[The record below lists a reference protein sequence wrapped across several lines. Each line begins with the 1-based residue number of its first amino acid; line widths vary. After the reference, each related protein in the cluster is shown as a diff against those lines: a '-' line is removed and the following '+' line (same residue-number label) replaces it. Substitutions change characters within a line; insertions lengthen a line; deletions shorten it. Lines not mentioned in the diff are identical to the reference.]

1 MLSSL
6 WEGLGTGTTLEL
18 GRLTFTREEIVSFA
32 AEFDGQ
38 PFHLDDDAARHTLLG
53 GLSASGWHTCITIA
67 NLLSRAVARQSIDV
81 EIAGVGEVIWLK
93 PVRPED
99 EIFVKVTWGEK
110 PACVCG
116 GGLLACAAMIEACN
130 GRGERVLRW
139 QADCIFRRC
148 NEVQQSNEANCSLR
162 RGHRSRANRR
172 SKIDFIK
179 FFDDIA
185 EGDTIELGEYVFT
198 GDRIADFRR
207 QYFPGGL
214 PEERCE
220 RTISGCAAPT
230 AAGWHVAAAWMHC
243 IVRYY
248 GWQSE
253 RLRRLGRP
261 VPLLG
266 PAAGIRHLRW
276 HAPVR
281 AGTVIS
287 FRAWAERKLEISSH
301 PDWGLLV
308 VGAEGLDSRRKPVV
322 SFYPLMLLQRSSS
335 TSHSF

>member
-1 MLSSL
+1 MLSAL
-6 WEGLGTGTTLEL
+6 WEELGTGTTLDL
-18 GRLTFTREEIVSFA
+18 GRLTFTRENIVSFA

-38 PFHLDDDAARHTLLG
+38 PFHLDDDAARRTLLG
-53 GLSASGWHTCITIA
+53 GLSASGWHTCTTIA
-67 NLLSRAVARQSIDV
+67 DLLSRVFVRQSIDV
-81 EIAGVGEVIWLK
+81 EIVGAGEVAWLK
-93 PVRPED
+93 PVRPDD
-99 EIFVKVTWGEK
+99 EISVQVTWGQK
-110 PACVCG
+110 LACACG
-116 GGLLACAAMIEACN
+116 NGLLACTVMIEACN
-130 GRGERVLRW
+130 GRGEKVLRW
-139 QADCIFRRC
+139 QADCIFRRG
-148 NEVQQSNEANCSLR
+148 NEVQQPDAANCSLR
-162 RGHRSRANRR
+162 RGHRSRVSRR

-185 EGDTIELGEYVFT
+185 EGDTIELGEYAFT
-198 GDRIADFRR
+198 GNRIADFRQ
-207 QYFPGGL
+207 QYFTGGL
-214 PEERCE
+214 SRERCE
-220 RTISGCAAPT
+220 RAISSCAAPT

-243 IVRYY
+243 IVRSY

-322 SFYPLMLLQRSSS
+322 SFYPLMLLQRSPR
-335 TSHSF
+335 TSHSL